1 VKTGWSQETNVAGS
15 SRKAMALKIIVSPIV
30 LMMVMRMMCHKLTV
44 KSHRLRNIVAVQPK
58 ADISG
63 G

>member
-1 VKTGWSQETNVAGS
+1 VAGS
-15 SRKAMALKIIVSPIV
+15 SRKALALKIIVSPIV
-30 LMMVMRMMCHKLTV
+30 LMMVMRMMCHKLTSHWLSL
-44 KSHRLRNIVAVQPK
+44 KSHRLRNIVAEESK